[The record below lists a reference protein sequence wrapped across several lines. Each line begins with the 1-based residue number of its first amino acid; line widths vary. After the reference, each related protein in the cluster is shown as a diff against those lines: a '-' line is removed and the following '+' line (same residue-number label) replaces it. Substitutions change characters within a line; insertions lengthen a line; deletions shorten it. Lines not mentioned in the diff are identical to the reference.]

1 MSESVLIVE
10 DSLSIA
16 TLYKSWL
23 KNRGI
28 TACHVEDGTSA
39 FEELRKG
46 SYRVVVLDL
55 QLPDIMGIEILNMIR
70 DERLPVS
77 VIVVTSSASLNTA
90 IDVMRAGAHDF
101 IVKPASE
108 ERLVTTV
115 RNTLDHQIL
124 EAAAIDIKENFGK
137 GEHFGFVGSSLP
149 MIAVY
154 KTIEAVSRSVVRVFI
169 AGESGTGKEVCAE
182 AIHKSGPRKNKR
194 FVALNCAAI
203 PDNLI
208 ESEMFGHVKGAFT
221 GATTD
226 RDGAVSA
233 ADGGTLFLDEICEM
247 HSNLQSKLLRF
258 LQTGRVQKVGSD
270 REKKVDVR
278 VICATN
284 RDPLR
289 EVDEGRL
296 REDLYYRLHVVGIHL
311 PPLRER
317 DGDIVEISEHVLR
330 LATKE
335 EGKSFKSFSKDAID
349 ALLSHAWPGNVREL
363 QNVIRN
369 AVVLHDGEELTAEM
383 LSFSV
388 ARSQGSFCEL
398 PSKSH
403 RRPTEPDRNRIEV
416 CLSQPFILIERS
428 IIEAAIAQCDGSI
441 PKAAEML
448 RLSPSTIY
456 RKKENWLRTARPGT
470 VLRDIAD
477 DIDGLEASV
486 SRGAKF

>member
-10 DSLSIA
+10 DTLSVA

-23 KNRGI
+23 KKRGL
-28 TACHVEDGTSA
+28 TARHVEDGASA
-39 FEELRKG
+39 IEELHKG
-46 SYRVVVLDL
+46 FYRVVLLDL
-55 QLPDIMGIEILNMIR
+55 QLPDIKGIDILNTIR
-70 DERLPVS
+70 NERLPVS
-77 VIVVTSSASLNTA
+77 VIVVTSSASINTA

-115 RNTLDHQIL
+115 RNTLDHQVL
-124 EAAAIDIKENFGK
+124 ETAANDIKENFGRSQ
-137 GEHFGFVGSSLP
+137 HFGFVGSSLP
-149 MIAVY
+149 MVAVY
-154 KTIEAVSRSVVRVFI
+154 KTIEAVSRSTVSVFI
-169 AGESGTGKEVCAE
+169 TGESGTGKEVCAE
-182 AIHKSGPRKNKR
+182 AIHKSGSRKNRR

-208 ESEMFGHVKGAFT
+208 ESEIFGHVKGAFT

-226 RDGAVSA
+226 RDGAASA

-247 HSNLQSKLLRF
+247 EPGLQSKLLRF
-258 LQTGRVQKVGSD
+258 LQTGHVQKVGSD

-317 DGDIVEISEHVLR
+317 DGDIVEISEHFLK

-335 EGKSFKSFSKDAID
+335 EGKSFKALSQDAID
-349 ALLSHAWPGNVREL
+349 ALLSHTWPGNVREL

-383 LSFSV
+383 LSLSGG
-388 ARSQGSFCEL
+388 RPQGLYCQFPANYRLGTGESE
-398 PSKSH
+398 S
-403 RRPTEPDRNRIEV
+403 NRIEV
-416 CLSQPFILIERS
+416 CVDQPFNLIERT
-428 IIEAAIAQCDGSI
+428 IIEAAIAECNGSI

-456 RKKENWLRTARPGT
+456 RKKENWL
-470 VLRDIAD
+470 
-477 DIDGLEASV
+477 
-486 SRGAKF
+486 